1 MLKYFWLLLIMLLL
15 PSAFVWAEEDDLLDS
30 AMDRSDFLLFK
41 ERVGLAVANHPE
53 FKASE
58 ASLRAAYA
66 QVKGSRS
73 SLLPQISVILDSN
86 NALSRKYADDPKEKI
101 INLGK

>member
-1 MLKYFWLLLIMLLL
+1 MHKYFWSLLAMLLVSSSL
-15 PSAFVWAEEDDLLDS
+15 WAEEDVLIDS
-30 AMDRSDFLLFK
+30 YMNQAEFLSFK

-53 FKASE
+53 FKSSQ

-66 QVKGSRS
+66 QVKGSKS

-86 NALSRKYADDPKEKI
+86 NALSRKYADDAS
-101 INLGK
+101 NLV